1 MVKNSILKK
10 CNHEKGKGMK
20 QMVSKVMMGAAALS
34 LMLAPAAWAENI
46 KVGAILAVTGPASF
60 LGGPEAR
67 TLEMIVADINAKG
80 GINGNPVELII
91 KDSAANP
98 EKAVSFAKQLI
109 EEDKVLAIIGP
120 STSGETMQ
128 IKKIAEDAKTPL
140 LSCAAAEVIVDP
152 VASYVFKT
160 PQKDSD
166 AVKMIYKEMNKLGLV
181 NVAVLADN
189 TGFGK
194 AGAEQLAKIA
204 PEFGIK
210 IVEKESYDTKD
221 SDLTAPVA
229 KIKANKEVQAI
240 INWSVAPAQS
250 IVVKNVRQAG
260 WNVPIFQSHGFG
272 NIKFVEVAG
281 AAAEGVIFPAGRLLI
296 AADLPADNPQKE
308 LLTQYKKNYEAKYKE
323 NVSTFGGHAYDAMVI
338 LEAAVKVGGNDRAK
352 VRAAIE
358 GLQNLPGTAGVF
370 SFSAQD
376 HNGLTID
383 AFQMMTVKDGKFV
396 AYNGTGK

>member
-1 MVKNSILKK
+1 MSGHPDMNVNYK
-10 CNHEKGKGMK
+10 KGKVMK
-20 QMVSKVMMGAAALS
+20 RMVSKVMMGAAALS

-67 TLEMIVADINAKG
+67 TLEMLVAELNAKG
-80 GINGNPVELII
+80 GMNGKHVDLII

-128 IKKIAEDAKTPL
+128 IKKIAEDGKTPL

-181 NVAVLADN
+181 NIAVLADN

-194 AGAEQLAKIA
+194 AGMEQLEKIA

-229 KIKANKEVQAI
+229 KIKANKDVQAI
-240 INWSVAPAQS
+240 VNWSVAPAQS
-250 IVVKNVRQAG
+250 IVVKNIRQAG

-272 NIKFVEVAG
+272 NIKFVEAAG

-296 AADLPADNPQKE
+296 AADLPADNPQKA
-308 LLTQYKKNYEAKYKE
+308 LLVQYKKNYEEKYKE
-323 NVSTFGGHAYDAMVI
+323 NVSTFGGHAYDAFVI
-338 LEAAVKVGGNDRAK
+338 LDAAVKVGGNDRDK

-358 GLQNLPGTAGVF
+358 GLQKLPGTAGVF
-370 SFSAQD
+370 SFSAKD

-396 AYNGTGK
+396 AYAGK

>member
-1 MVKNSILKK
+1 MNVNYK
-10 CNHEKGKGMK
+10 KGKFMK
-20 QMVSKVMMGAAALS
+20 RMVSKVMMGAAALS
-34 LMLAPAAWAENI
+34 LMLTPAAWAENI

-67 TLEMIVADINAKG
+67 TLEMLVADINAKG
-80 GINGNPVELII
+80 GMNGKQVDLII
-91 KDSAANP
+91 KDSAGNP

-109 EEDKVLAIIGP
+109 EEEKVLTIIGP
-120 STSGETMQ
+120 SSSGETMQ
-128 IKKIAEDAKTPL
+128 IKKIAEDGKTPL

-194 AGAEQLAKIA
+194 AGMEQLEKIA

-229 KIKANKEVQAI
+229 KIKANKDVQAI
-240 INWSVAPAQS
+240 VNWSVAPAQS
-250 IVVKNVRQAG
+250 IVVKNIRQAG

-272 NIKFVEVAG
+272 NIKFVEAAG

-296 AADLPADNPQKE
+296 ASDLPADNPQKG
-308 LLTQYKKNYEAKYKE
+308 LLIQYKKNYEEKYKE
-323 NVSTFGGHAYDAMVI
+323 GVSTFGGHAYDAFVI
-338 LEAAVKVGGNDRAK
+338 LESAVKVGGNDRDK

-370 SFSAQD
+370 SFSAKD

-396 AYNGTGK
+396 AYTGK

>member
-1 MVKNSILKK
+1 MKK
-10 CNHEKGKGMK
+10 
-20 QMVSKVMMGAAALS
+20 MVSKVMMGAAALS

-109 EEDKVLAIIGP
+109 EEDKVLAIVGP

-128 IKKIAEDAKTPL
+128 IKKIAEDGKTPL

-229 KIKANKEVQAI
+229 KIKANKDVQAV

-250 IVVKNVRQAG
+250 IVVKNIRQAG

-281 AAAEGVIFPAGRLLI
+281 AAAESVIFPAGRLLI

-338 LEAAVKVGGNDRAK
+338 LEAAVKVAGNDRAK

-370 SFSAQD
+370 SFSAKD

-396 AYNGTGK
+396 AYSGK